1 MNKKLNIVFMGTP
14 NFAVKA
20 LVEIADSHNIVAVYT
35 KEPKPVGRKR
45 IIAKSPVHV
54 KAEELNIP
62 VKTPKTFKNNE
73 VVLELAALKPDVIVV
88 AAYGLTLPQTVLD
101 IAPCIN
107 IHASLL
113 PQLRGANP
121 IQRAILNADTKTGIT
136 IMKMETGLDS
146 GDILLTDEVAIN
158 INTTYGELLATLSD
172 MGANLILKYLENK
185 DDIKAVKQGD
195 DFTVAAKLAKNEL
208 VINWNLPAF
217 TIHKQVCGMN
227 PTPFAK
233 TTHKQTELKIIKTEM
248 TDIVENNMTAGVL
261 YDDNLSVVCGD
272 GKVLQ
277 ILQLQKVGGKQMS
290 AKDFLNGYKLK
301 KGDKLGE
308 L

>member
-14 NFAVKA
+14 DFAVKA
-20 LVEIADSHNIVAVYT
+20 LVEIAGNHNVVVVYT

-45 IIAKSPVHV
+45 ILTKSPVHI

-62 VKTPKTFKNNE
+62 VKTPKNFKDDMIAA
-73 VVLELAALKPDVIVV
+73 ELSALKPDVIVV
-88 AAYGLTLPQTVLD
+88 VAYGLILPQAVLD

-113 PQLRGANP
+113 PKLRGANP
-121 IQRAILNADTKTGIT
+121 IQRAVINGDDKAGIT
-136 IMKMETGLDS
+136 VMKMDAGLDT
-146 GDILLTDEVAIN
+146 GDMLVVDEVTIN
-158 INTTYGELLATLSD
+158 TNTTYGELLATLSD

-185 DDIKAVKQGD
+185 DSVKGVKQGD
-195 DFTVAAKLAKNEL
+195 DFTVAPKLLKQEQT
-208 VINWNLPAF
+208 INWNLPAIK
-217 TIHKQVCGMN
+217 IHKQVCGMN

-233 TTHKQTELKIIKTEM
+233 TYHNQTELKIIKTEI
-248 TDIVENNMTAGVL
+248 TDITTNGVKAGVL

-277 ILQLQKVGGKQMS
+277 ILQLQKVGGKQM
-290 AKDFLNGYKLK
+290 AVKDFLNGYKLK
-301 KGDKLGE
+301 KGDRLGE